1 MTRPTLNYLFAL
13 YAGAALSFSAGAE
26 DLVVVVNKANAN
38 AVDKAFVLKVYMG
51 QAKNWPDGEPVF
63 ALDQSERNPIR
74 SEFNSKILSKSNG
87 NMKAL
92 WAQNI
97 FSGKGLPPKVV
108 DLDTEVKKIVSTN
121 KNAIGYIKASSSD
134 DTVKVV
140 LKQEGNN

>member
-13 YAGAALSFSAGAE
+13 LTSATLSYSAGAE
-26 DLVVVVNKANAN
+26 DLVVIVNKANAN
-38 AVDKAFVLKVYMG
+38 AVDKAFVVKVYMG
-51 QAKNWPDGEPVF
+51 QTKNWPDGEPVF
-63 ALDQSERNPIR
+63 ALDQNERNPIR
-74 SEFNSKILSKSNG
+74 ADFNSNILGKSNG

-108 DLDTEVKKIVSTN
+108 DPDTEVKKIVSTN
-121 KNAIGYIKASSSD
+121 KNAIGYIKASNSD

-140 LKQEGNN
+140 IKPN